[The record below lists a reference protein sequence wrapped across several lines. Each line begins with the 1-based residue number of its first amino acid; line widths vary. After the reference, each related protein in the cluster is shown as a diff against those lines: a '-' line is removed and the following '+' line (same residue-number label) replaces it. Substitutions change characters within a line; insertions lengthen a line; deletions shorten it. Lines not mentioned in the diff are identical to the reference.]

1 MRQHLL
7 GMVLCLSLAVTARQ
21 SGDSK
26 PTTPPAPSNVP
37 PAGDKL
43 VKALLAADGA
53 QNKTEKISAE
63 ELKAMLDREIA
74 VSLAQAAD
82 LRKPG
87 GLQTVNSLVLIDGA
101 VYLKFGDTIY
111 PMPGGGASGCFD
123 PNAATKLQQA
133 RLKFAEQA
141 KTEKNQPEADKKQ

>member
-7 GMVLCLSLAVTARQ
+7 GMVLCLSLAVAAQQ

-26 PTTPPAPSNVP
+26 TASPPAPSNAQP
-37 PAGDKL
+37 SGDML
-43 VKALLAADGA
+43 VKALLAAEGA
-53 QNKTEKISAE
+53 QNKTEKISTE
-63 ELKAMLDREIA
+63 ELKATLDREIA

-87 GLQTVNSLVLIDGA
+87 GLQTVTPLVLIDGA

-141 KTEKNQPEADKKQ
+141 KTEKNQSEADKKQ

>member
-7 GMVLCLSLAVTARQ
+7 GMVLCLSLAVTAQQ

-26 PTTPPAPSNVP
+26 PASPPAPSNAQ
-37 PAGDKL
+37 PASDML
-43 VKALLAADGA
+43 VKALLGAEGA
-53 QNKTEKISAE
+53 QHKTEKISVE

-74 VSLAQAAD
+74 ISLAQAAD

-87 GLQTVNSLVLIDGA
+87 GLQTATPLVLIDGA

-123 PNAATKLQQA
+123 PNAATKLEQA
-133 RLKFAEQA
+133 RLKFAEQL
-141 KTEKNQPEADKKQ
+141 KIEKDAGKKSDR